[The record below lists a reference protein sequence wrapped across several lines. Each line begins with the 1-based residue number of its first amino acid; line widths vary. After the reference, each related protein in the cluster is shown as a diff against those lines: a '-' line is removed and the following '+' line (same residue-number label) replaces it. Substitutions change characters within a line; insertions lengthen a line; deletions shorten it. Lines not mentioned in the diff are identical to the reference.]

1 MLVWEAFSEAKP
13 GPDHEFE
20 AWAEEA
26 APQFGLSPDQ
36 VKRIIAEQSE
46 MALFR
51 INQAGYTEAQQVA
64 KTMGLSVTSI
74 LEKTKQL
81 LEAETDEILKTKD
94 GPIFKTGPDGLPL
107 KDDDGNLIP
116 MVYTRPD
123 NRAIIEAIKL
133 GAQVLGAFAPQW
145 NISDQTVT
153 HRIENISDA
162 DLQKRL
168 AELETGVRG
177 HLEAPAVGAPDTPRR
192 KGRKNS
198 ASGQVVLVD
207 ALHEDEGRAGQD
219 GQPVQAVPG
228 T

>member
-20 AWAEEA
+20 AWAEEV
-26 APQFGLSPDQ
+26 APQFQLSADQ

-64 KTMGLSVTSI
+64 KTIGLNVTSI
-74 LEKTKQL
+74 LEKTKEL

-94 GPIFKTGPDGLPL
+94 GPIWKTDPETGLPL
-107 KDDDGNLIP
+107 KDADGNLVP
-116 MVYTRPD
+116 MVYTRRD
-123 NRAIIEAIKL
+123 NRAIVEAIKL

-153 HRIENISDA
+153 HRIENIPDDQLA
-162 DLQKRL
+162 ARL
-168 AELETGVRG
+168 AELENGVRG
-177 HLEAPAVGAPDTPRR
+177 HLEAPADRAASTPRR
-192 KGRKNS
+192 ASRK
-198 ASGQVVLVD
+198 ASTEGQVVLVNPV
-207 ALHEDEGRAGQD
+207 HEDQG
-219 GQPVQAVPG
+219 
-228 T
+228 